1 MNIVKDDS
9 FGQSKY
15 SKEFYDAFCQ
25 WAEKYSGV
33 IQIFDAAEQ
42 FYQNNF
48 GVIYLCDNYKIQC
61 LCIDYDSLN
70 IHLNGKRLD
79 NIIRSLIN
87 KHGVNFLPAAD
98 ITIKNVFKR
107 IILINERGAFY
118 IF

>member
-1 MNIVKDDS
+1 MNIIKDDS

-25 WAEKYSGV
+25 RAEKYSGG

-48 GVIYLCDNYKIQC
+48 G
-61 LCIDYDSLN
+61 
-70 IHLNGKRLD
+70 
-79 NIIRSLIN
+79 LIN
-87 KHGVNFLPAAD
+87 KHGVNFLPVAD
-98 ITIKNVFKR
+98 ITIKNVFKG
-107 IILINERGAFY
+107 IILINERGTFY